1 MDTMYAG
8 GVECIF
14 ACGGNVF
21 SSVAEAAAKVGGKV
35 VGVDVDQAPIID
47 AWGEGMTVTSAMK
60 GLASS
65 TKSALKGIVE
75 DDNWTNMAGKIDN
88 LGLVSATDLD
98 ANFVGIPTG
107 DGTQFS
113 DSFTK
118 ADLEALV
125 ADLYSGKITVSND
138 VTAAVTDMAKT
149 MTVDDLGNIK

>member
-1 MDTMYAG
+1 
-8 GVECIF
+8 
-14 ACGGNVF
+14 
-21 SSVAEAAAKVGGKV
+21 
-35 VGVDVDQAPIID
+35 
-47 AWGEGMTVTSAMK
+47 MK

-149 MTVDDLGNIK
+149 MTVNDLGNIK